1 MPQTSIATQIHEP
14 LNRLLQIAPQVTFDF
29 IITVHYLANTDLF
42 IAGQLISIAAEINFG
57 LLQNFMRGG
66 APDPVDTGERDFQAL
81 IARQLNTRNTSHG
94 TSSS

>member
-1 MPQTSIATQIHEP
+1 
-14 LNRLLQIAPQVTFDF
+14 LLHIAPQVAFDF
-29 IITVHYLANTDLF
+29 MVTVQYLANAHLL
-42 IAGQLISIAAEINFG
+42 IAGQVISIAAEINFG

-81 IARQLNTRNTSHG
+81 IARQLNTRNASHV